1 MSYSHS
7 CKAAGAGACGF
18 TARAGTEA
26 ELRSVLEQHVRS
38 RHKVDRLT
46 DTIFNYLRAVSSS
59 R

>member
-1 MSYSHS
+1 MSYAHS

-18 TARAGTEA
+18 TARAGSEA
-26 ELRSVLEQHVRS
+26 ELRSILDQHVRS

-46 DTIFNYLRAVSSS
+46 DTIFNYLRAVAGG